1 MPLKKAE
8 RKARRS
14 APGPKRA
21 EDRAFSAK
29 RQVVWFE
36 TAMRFKLKMLQTAAR
51 KPAFQANE
59 KSPAA
64 RFSCRAAGDSFY
76 LRGLSVI
83 FSL

>member
-8 RKARRS
+8 RKARYS

-21 EDRAFSAK
+21 EKRAFSAK
-29 RQVVWFE
+29 RQGVWFE
-36 TAMRFKLKMLQTAAR
+36 TAMRFNLNMLQTVAR
-51 KPAFQANE
+51 KAAFQANE
-59 KSPAA
+59 NP
-64 RFSCRAAGDSFY
+64 RQRVFPCRAAGDSFY